1 MWLRYY
7 RFMQET
13 TLFFRLEKQTKN
25 IINSITKS
33 HLISKKI
40 YYIENTYNKGKIMKL
55 FIFLPSALLYSVSYA
70 KNIPLENIS
79 SPGGS

>member
-33 HLISKKI
+33 HLISKKQYTI
-40 YYIENTYNKGKIMKL
+40 LRTHTTKVR
-55 FIFLPSALLYSVSYA
+55 S
-70 KNIPLENIS
+70 
-79 SPGGS
+79 